1 MWGNSLA
8 RLVQFTLLLTL
19 EDRRRRRHI
28 AEKGK
33 ILKFSVQYETKVKGR
48 WYPVVRYDTAHGYAH
63 KHVFYPDGRQR
74 KSRMQ
79 IVNYNLALKVAE
91 DDVRRNWPRY
101 KGQYFERGNP

>member
-1 MWGNSLA
+1 VWGNSLA

-28 AEKGK
+28 AEKGQ
-33 ILKFSVQYETKVKGR
+33 ILKFAVQYETKVKGR

-63 KHVFYPDGRQR
+63 KHIFYPNGQQR

-79 IVNYNLALKVAE
+79 IANYNLALKVAE
-91 DDVRRNWPRY
+91 DDVRRHWPRY
-101 KGQYFERGNP
+101 KANYLKEVE